1 MQYVSQ
7 KNPMKPP
14 HDRYHEKYMMFVCLI
29 KKNNPTILEIGAHN
43 GADSLRMLYYFEEGK
58 IYSFEPDPRNITVH
72 KKYVNNERCELFP
85 IALSSNDSEMPFFL
99 PTSRNV
105 KKVPYK
111 HSWLSEEDYILT
123 ENSAS
128 CSLKKSNRKDFENK
142 SEIIVKTEKLD
153 TWISDKNIHYIDLI
167 WMDVQGSERDVLL
180 GAINTLPRV
189 SYIWTEYGEKEYD
202 DAMGRDDT
210 IEFLKKLNFGIVE
223 NGSSQGDSGDL
234 LFYNKNIFVHCKIS
248 KFKKDKDGKMLKI

>member
-29 KKNNPTILEIGAHN
+29 KKKNPTILEIGAHN

-72 KKYVNNERCELFP
+72 KKYVNNERCELYP
-85 IALSSNDSEMPFFL
+85 IALSCENKEMPFFM
-99 PTSRNV
+99 PAPRNL

-111 HSWLSEEDYILT
+111 HSWLSDDDYFLT

-128 CSLKKSNRKDFENK
+128 CSLKKSSRKDFENA
-142 SEIIVKTEKLD
+142 SEIIVKAEKLD
-153 TWISDKNIHYIDLI
+153 TWISDKNIPSIDLI
-167 WMDVQGSERDVLL
+167 WMDVQGSEKDVLL

-189 SYIWTEYGEKEYD
+189 SYIWTEYGEKEYEGW
-202 DAMGRDDT
+202 MGRDDT
-210 IEFLKKLNFGIVE
+210 IELLKKLNFGIIE
-223 NGSSQGDSGDL
+223 KGSSQGDSGDL
-234 LFYNKNIFVHCKIS
+234 LFYNKNIFAH
-248 KFKKDKDGKMLKI
+248 L